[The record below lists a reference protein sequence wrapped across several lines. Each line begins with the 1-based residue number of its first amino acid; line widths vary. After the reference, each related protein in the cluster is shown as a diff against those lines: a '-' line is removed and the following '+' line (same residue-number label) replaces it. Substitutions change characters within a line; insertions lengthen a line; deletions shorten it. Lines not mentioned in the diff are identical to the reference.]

1 MKINLLIFTLALSSG
16 WYPGKVGTPLPE
28 GFTSKK
34 LMVVLRAEPPQ
45 TMYGELVSFSDDT
58 LVILPQ
64 RFEGADK
71 IASLIPGVVYR
82 SPQLAI
88 PCTAILRLA
97 SRKRDE
103 KKRVYGTAIGLGT
116 GVLIGAWIG
125 SERKMKMPL
134 SINIWGK
141 PTKHG
146 EQSATGAGMLLGAL
160 GGAVVGGI
168 GGTIASLNTWQ
179 EIDHLNR
186 QLQPY
191 CPITSD
197 PQLPIHPSRH
207 TLPFAPR
214 SSLHALSPPLLAH
227 RSSLIVTSFHFAF
240 RNPHSEIRNQK
251 FLLLF
256 SETFP

>member
-16 WYPGKVGTPLPE
+16 WYPGKAGTPLPE

-34 LMVVLRAEPPQ
+34 LMVVLRAEPPKI
-45 TMYGELVSFSDDT
+45 MYGELVSFSDDT

-179 EIDHLNR
+179 EIDL
-186 QLQPY
+186 Y
-191 CPITSD
+191 SVG
-197 PQLPIHPSRH
+197 PSR
-207 TLPFAPR
+207 
-214 SSLHALSPPLLAH
+214 
-227 RSSLIVTSFHFAF
+227 
-240 RNPHSEIRNQK
+240 
-251 FLLLF
+251 
-256 SETFP
+256 